1 VTRLPSESREA
12 DVGQGLPAPGA
23 GTGKATTRPL
33 GSDDSV
39 SSSRVAGPRVAAGMA
54 GVAAVFLDQV
64 TEEPAK
70 AGMVAVGAVPQ
81 CVKLVGGV
89 VGGKGELPVVAAV
102 PADRVPRRTD
112 RLSAQPGG
120 GVVVLHRSEM
130 LEQAAEGQVGDTDAG
145 LQSGRIKIVSLPTE
159 GRAQTIERT
168 DEVLCLGAGQG
179 RFPRVVAIGNGATVD
194 VATNTSSS
202 RRVEKGRRSWLNAIA
217 AQLSGRAESTSSPR
231 SGATGQLL

>member
-1 VTRLPSESREA
+1 MT
-12 DVGQGLPAPGA
+12 
-23 GTGKATTRPL
+23 
-33 GSDDSV
+33 
-39 SSSRVAGPRVAAGMA
+39 

-130 LEQAAEGQVGDTDAG
+130 LEQAAEGQRGDTDAG